1 MVNLIICVGM
11 FYILH
16 LFLTMSFSLHKVP
29 FINWTHTGGDIS
41 GMTDL
46 SSRMA
51 SASDNLRQS
60 LPIFMTFAVLSVVM
74 SVDNLMLAKYWFGLD
89 RYHAIELEEI
99 KDNLVN
105 SNSVFINDEL
115 VESSLT
121 LLQNYESILPLKNL
135 DTLKIASLSIGDQSN
150 SFQDMLSNYWFW
162 KNNSIF

>member
-1 MVNLIICVGM
+1 MVNLIICVGI

-16 LFLTMSFSLHKVP
+16 LFFTMSFSLHKVP

-74 SVDNLMLAKYWFGLD
+74 SVDNLLLAKYWFGIRIVYLVGA
-89 RYHAIELEEI
+89 AIDLYRI
-99 KDNLVN
+99 PLIRPLIWVPSIVIIVMMGLNLCT
-105 SNSVFINDEL
+105 S
-115 VESSLT
+115 
-121 LLQNYESILPLKNL
+121 
-135 DTLKIASLSIGDQSN
+135 
-150 SFQDMLSNYWFW
+150 
-162 KNNSIF
+162 

>member
-1 MVNLIICVGM
+1 MVNLIICVGI

-16 LFLTMSFSLHKVP
+16 LFFTMSFSLHKVP

-74 SVDNLMLAKYWFGLD
+74 SVDNLMLAKYWFGIRIVYLVGA
-89 RYHAIELEEI
+89 AIDLYRI
-99 KDNLVN
+99 PLIRPLIWVPSIVIIVMMGLNLCT
-105 SNSVFINDEL
+105 S
-115 VESSLT
+115 
-121 LLQNYESILPLKNL
+121 
-135 DTLKIASLSIGDQSN
+135 
-150 SFQDMLSNYWFW
+150 
-162 KNNSIF
+162 

>member
-74 SVDNLMLAKYWFGLD
+74 SVDNLMLAKYWFGIRIVYLVGA
-89 RYHAIELEEI
+89 AIDLYRI
-99 KDNLVN
+99 PLIRPLIWVPSIVIIVMMGLNLCT
-105 SNSVFINDEL
+105 S
-115 VESSLT
+115 
-121 LLQNYESILPLKNL
+121 
-135 DTLKIASLSIGDQSN
+135 
-150 SFQDMLSNYWFW
+150 
-162 KNNSIF
+162 